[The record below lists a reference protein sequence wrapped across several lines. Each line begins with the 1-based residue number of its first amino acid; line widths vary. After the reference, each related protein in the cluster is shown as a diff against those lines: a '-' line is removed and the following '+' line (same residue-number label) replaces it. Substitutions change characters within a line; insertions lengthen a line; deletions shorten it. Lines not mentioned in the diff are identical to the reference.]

1 MTTSRCDHCDLII
14 GAGCACSP
22 QPPQR
27 KIAAHP
33 DWGNWD
39 PNTILISPTQ
49 YAHIPGCTHL
59 SESEIKAPRWGW
71 TTVATGT
78 WSRISSSQPVRATA
92 GNTDRVATRRCQTCN
107 ESA

>member
-1 MTTSRCDHCDLII
+1 MSISRCDHCDLII
-14 GAGCACSP
+14 GAGCACSL

-27 KIAAHP
+27 KTAAP
-33 DWGNWD
+33 PEWGSWD

-71 TTVATGT
+71 ATVAAGS
-78 WSRISSSQPVRATA
+78 WARISPSHPVQATA
-92 GNTDRVATRRCQTCN
+92 GNTSRRATRRCQTCN
-107 ESA
+107 EAT